1 MKVVLFCG
9 GLGLRLRDYSDKI
22 PKPMALIGYRPIL
35 WHLMKYYAYYG
46 HKDFI
51 ICLGYK
57 ADYIKNYFV
66 KYDETISN
74 NFIYRNGGAR
84 LELLNSDIHDWTITF
99 VDTGICSNI
108 GTRLKAVQ
116 PYLEGEKVF
125 LANYSDGL
133 TNLYLPDM
141 IDHFNSRSAVA
152 SFMAYYSTKS
162 YHVVRLG
169 RNDHVESIS
178 HIGNSGLWINA
189 GFFIL
194 RDEIFNYLEKGEEL
208 VDQPFQRLIRGN
220 KLLAYRFTDFWTS
233 MDTFKDQQMLDDLF
247 AAGNPPWM
255 VWESQD
261 SNHKLII
268 EK

>member
-169 RNDHVESIS
+169 RNDDVESIS

>member
-22 PKPMALIGYRPIL
+22 PKPMAQIGYRPVL
-35 WHLMKYYAYYG
+35 WHLMKYYAHYG

-51 ICLGYK
+51 VCLGYK

-66 KYDETISN
+66 KYDEYISN
-74 NFIYRNGGAR
+74 NFIYRKGGED

-99 VDTGICSNI
+99 VDTGISTNI
-108 GTRLKAVQ
+108 GGRLKAVQ
-116 PYLEGEKVF
+116 PYLEGEEVF

-133 TNLYLPDM
+133 TNMHLPDM
-141 IDHFNSRSAVA
+141 IDHFNAHDSIA

-162 YHVVRLG
+162 YHVVKIG
-169 RNDHVESIS
+169 ENDSVENIS

-189 GFFIL
+189 GFFVL
-194 RDEIFNYLEKGEEL
+194 RNEIFNYIHNGEEL
-208 VDQPFQRLIRGN
+208 VDQPFQRLISEK
-220 KLLAYRFTDFWTS
+220 KLLGYRFNDFWAS

-247 AAGNPPWM
+247 TAGNPPWM
-255 VWESQD
+255 VWEKGNT
-261 SNHKLII
+261 NHKLII

>member
-22 PKPMALIGYRPIL
+22 PKPMAQIGYRPVL
-35 WHLMKYYAYYG
+35 WHLMKYYAHFG

-74 NFIYRNGGAR
+74 NFIYRNGGTD

-99 VDTGICSNI
+99 VDTGISTNI
-108 GTRLKAVQ
+108 GGRLKAVQ
-116 PYLEGEKVF
+116 PYLEGEDVF

-133 TNLYLPDM
+133 TNMHLPDM
-141 IDHFNSRSAVA
+141 IDHFNAHDSIA

-162 YHVVRLG
+162 YHVVKIG
-169 RNDHVESIS
+169 EDDSVDNIS

-194 RDEIFNYLEKGEEL
+194 RSEIFNYIQNGEEL
-208 VDQPFQRLIRGN
+208 VDQPFQRLIKEK
-220 KLLAYRFTDFWTS
+220 KLLGYRFNDFWTS
-233 MDTFKDQQMLDDLF
+233 MDTFKDQQMLEDLF
-247 AAGNPPWM
+247 ASGNPPWM
-255 VWESQD
+255 VWEKRNT
-261 SNHKLII
+261 NHKLIV
-268 EK
+268 

>member
-22 PKPMALIGYRPIL
+22 PKPMAQIGYRPVL
-35 WHLMKYYAYYG
+35 WHLMKYYAHYG

-51 ICLGYK
+51 VCLGYK

-66 KYDETISN
+66 KYDEYISN
-74 NFIYRNGGAR
+74 NFIYRKGGAD

-99 VDTGICSNI
+99 VDTGISTNI
-108 GTRLKAVQ
+108 GGRLKAVQ
-116 PYLEGEKVF
+116 PYLEGEEIF

-133 TNLYLPDM
+133 TNMHLPDM
-141 IDHFNSRSAVA
+141 VDHFNSHDAIA

-162 YHVVRLG
+162 YHVVKIG
-169 RNDHVESIS
+169 ENDAVDNIS

-194 RDEIFNYLEKGEEL
+194 RNEIFNYIRNGEEL
-208 VDQPFQRLIRGN
+208 VDQPFQRLIN
-220 KLLAYRFTDFWTS
+220 EKKLLGYRFNDFWAS
-233 MDTFKDQQMLDDLF
+233 MDTFKDQQMLEDLF

-255 VWESQD
+255 VWEKGNT
-261 SNHKLII
+261 NHKLII